1 MVDGILNHSI
11 ESKIKICITIEE
23 LIIII
28 HRSVMKMEWILFDK
42 DGTLIEFDKSWE
54 KIGIR
59 LVDSLLDEFPVAN
72 KEVAHRQ
79 LGVLDNA
86 IVPDSVMG
94 SGSLDEMIKA
104 LITLLVKMSQLGHV
118 IRARNLLIH
127 VCQRTTGLMVCMI

>member
-1 MVDGILNHSI
+1 
-11 ESKIKICITIEE
+11 
-23 LIIII
+23 
-28 HRSVMKMEWILFDK
+28 MKWILFDK

-59 LVDSLLDEFPVAN
+59 LVDSLLDEYPVAD

-86 IVPDSVMG
+86 IVPDTVMG

-118 IRARNLLIH
+118 IRARSLLIH

>member
-1 MVDGILNHSI
+1 MNTSSD
-11 ESKIKICITIEE
+11 
-23 LIIII
+23 
-28 HRSVMKMEWILFDK
+28 
-42 DGTLIEFDKSWE
+42 
-54 KIGIR
+54 
-59 LVDSLLDEFPVAN
+59 

-104 LITLLVKMSQLGHV
+104 FNNVVGKDVSTWT
-118 IRARNLLIH
+118 RNARSLLIH

>member
-1 MVDGILNHSI
+1 M
-11 ESKIKICITIEE
+11 
-23 LIIII
+23 
-28 HRSVMKMEWILFDK
+28 
-42 DGTLIEFDKSWE
+42 
-54 KIGIR
+54 
-59 LVDSLLDEFPVAN
+59 DSLLEEYPVAD

-104 LITLLVKMSQLGHV
+104 FNNVVGKMSQLGHV
-118 IRARNLLIH
+118 IRARSLLIH